1 MYVDYCQDGHVTV
14 THITAHTNHTPGRDE
29 DKYLPIP
36 KTIREEIAIK
46 VSNGIPTERIMD
58 GELSRAT

>member
-1 MYVDYCQDGHVTV
+1 MYVDYCQDGHVTI
-14 THITAHTNHTPGRDE
+14 THITAHTNHTPRHDE

-36 KTIREEIAIK
+36 KSMLEENAIK

-58 GELSRAT
+58 GEFSCAP